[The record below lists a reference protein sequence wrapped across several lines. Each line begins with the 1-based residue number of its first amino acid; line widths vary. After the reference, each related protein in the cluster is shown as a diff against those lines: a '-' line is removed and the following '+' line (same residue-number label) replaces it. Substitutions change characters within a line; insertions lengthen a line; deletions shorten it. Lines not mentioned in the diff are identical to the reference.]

1 MKKPVVLAMSSLV
14 AMSVPTVSGKVTTSE
29 MRKEIIRAN
38 VADVTEEDEEEDVP
52 TLDPP
57 NPEKPVDDPDLI
69 TVSLTR
75 DGTGTKI
82 DKDENDVQKKNSDLS
97 LTQKKI
103 SKAVDE
109 TSLDEN
115 GKFEL
120 TKSDFISLRSHE
132 LVFDKNSAELKKA
145 AYPILEDV
153 KAYVEKNDF
162 LVSVVGYTDT
172 TGMKSYNKRLSQKRA
187 ENVSSNLLNIGL
199 AEDRIVS
206 VMGRGEKNPI
216 SSNDT
221 EEGRIKNRR
230 VEFKFIKK
238 GQI

>member
-38 VADVTEEDEEEDVP
+38 MADVTEEEEEDDVP

-57 NPEKPVDDPDLI
+57 NPEKPANDPDLI
-69 TVSLTR
+69 TVSLTQ
-75 DGTGTKI
+75 DGMGTKI
-82 DKDENDVQKKNSDLS
+82 DKVKNDAQKKSSNLNFAQ
-97 LTQKKI
+97 TK
-103 SKAVDE
+103 
-109 TSLDEN
+109 TSESTSEIPSNKND
-115 GKFEL
+115 KFEL
-120 TKSDFISLRSHE
+120 TKSDFVSLRSYD
-132 LVFDKNSAELKKA
+132 LVFDKNSAKLKKG
-145 AYPILEDV
+145 AYPVLEDV
-153 KAYVEKNDF
+153 KAYAEKNDF

-172 TGMKSYNKRLSQKRA
+172 TGMKGYNKRLSKKRA
-187 ENVSSNLLNIGL
+187 ESVSSRLLNIGL

-206 VMGRGEKNPI
+206 VLGRGEKNPV

-221 EEGRIKNRR
+221 EEGRVKNRR

>member
-82 DKDENDVQKKNSDLS
+82 DKMKMMFKR
-97 LTQKKI
+97 KI
-103 SKAVDE
+103 
-109 TSLDEN
+109 
-115 GKFEL
+115 
-120 TKSDFISLRSHE
+120 
-132 LVFDKNSAELKKA
+132 
-145 AYPILEDV
+145 PI
-153 KAYVEKNDF
+153 
-162 LVSVVGYTDT
+162 
-172 TGMKSYNKRLSQKRA
+172 
-187 ENVSSNLLNIGL
+187 
-199 AEDRIVS
+199 
-206 VMGRGEKNPI
+206 
-216 SSNDT
+216 
-221 EEGRIKNRR
+221 
-230 VEFKFIKK
+230 
-238 GQI
+238 

>member
-38 VADVTEEDEEEDVP
+38 MADVTEEEEEDDVP

-57 NPEKPVDDPDLI
+57 NPEKPANDPDLI
-69 TVSLTR
+69 TVSLTQ
-75 DGTGTKI
+75 DGIGTKI
-82 DKDENDVQKKNSDLS
+82 DKVKNDAQKKSSNLNFAQ
-97 LTQKKI
+97 TK
-103 SKAVDE
+103 
-109 TSLDEN
+109 TSESTSEIPSNKND
-115 GKFEL
+115 KFEL
-120 TKSDFISLRSHE
+120 TKSDFVSLRSYD
-132 LVFDKNSAELKKA
+132 LVFDKNSAKLKKG
-145 AYPILEDV
+145 AYPVLEDV
-153 KAYVEKNDF
+153 KAYAEKNDF

-172 TGMKSYNKRLSQKRA
+172 TGMKGYNKRLSKKRA
-187 ENVSSNLLNIGL
+187 ESVSSRLLNIGL

-206 VMGRGEKNPI
+206 VLGRGEKNPV

-221 EEGRIKNRR
+221 EEGRVKNRR

>member
-38 VADVTEEDEEEDVP
+38 VADVTEEDEEDNVP

-69 TVSLTR
+69 TVSLTQ

-82 DKDENDVQKKNSDLS
+82 GKDENDAKKKNSNLDLA
-97 LTQKKI
+97 Q
-103 SKAVDE
+103 
-109 TSLDEN
+109 EN
-115 GKFEL
+115 IFKTGEILENENDKFEL
-120 TKSDFISLRSHE
+120 TKSDLISLRSHE
-132 LVFDKNSAELKKA
+132 LVFDKNSAKLKKE
-145 AYPILEDV
+145 AYPVLEDV
-153 KAYVEKNDF
+153 KAYAEKNDF
-162 LVSVVGYTDT
+162 LISVVGYTDT
-172 TGMKSYNKRLSQKRA
+172 TGVKAYNKRLSQKRA
-187 ENVSSNLLNIGL
+187 ESVSSSLLNIGL

-206 VMGRGEKNPI
+206 VLGRGEKNPVG
-216 SSNDT
+216 SNDT
-221 EEGRIKNRR
+221 EEGRVKNRR

>member
-38 VADVTEEDEEEDVP
+38 MADVTEEEEEDDVP

-57 NPEKPVDDPDLI
+57 NPEKPANDPDLI
-69 TVSLTR
+69 TVSLTQ
-75 DGTGTKI
+75 DGMGTKI
-82 DKDENDVQKKNSDLS
+82 DKVKNDAQKKSSNLDFAQTKTSES
-97 LTQKKI
+97 TSEI
-103 SKAVDE
+103 SSNKND
-109 TSLDEN
+109 
-115 GKFEL
+115 KFEL
-120 TKSDFISLRSHE
+120 TKSDFVSLRSYD
-132 LVFDKNSAELKKA
+132 LVFDKNSAKLKKG
-145 AYPILEDV
+145 AYPVLEDV
-153 KAYVEKNDF
+153 KAYAEKNDF

-172 TGMKSYNKRLSQKRA
+172 TGMKGYNKRLSKKRA
-187 ENVSSNLLNIGL
+187 ESVSSRLLNIGL

-206 VMGRGEKNPI
+206 VLGRGEKNPV

-221 EEGRIKNRR
+221 EEGRVKNRR